1 MTQTARPV
9 SDISVGTW
17 TTAPLWSKVNDA
29 SDTTYISGPTDASLS
44 VFQVK
49 LAPLADPGVHTGH
62 AFYVRAKVATGSD
75 YPEQL
80 SFYLYQGASI
90 IAGTGATVSRTTATT
105 YSLALSTSAAGT
117 ITDYGDLRVSCFQ
130 GTAVGEYINVYDV
143 WMECPGID
151 AAPITAS
158 TVAAT
163 VAIPTPTITAFS
175 PATPNAVAA
184 TVAIPAPTLTGG
196 SSLEATTVAAAVAVP
211 SPDLPLSES
220 PTVYP
225 DTVALGLGI
234 GDNWSAVATATT
246 GGAGEVTAYR
256 VCVDAYIPLITV
268 AAGAGTA
275 PDTVSVLAD
284 IPAPV
289 LSGGANVPGTTVAA
303 TVAVPAPTV
312 STADPDAVVTPA
324 LVAVGASIPEPSIA
338 GENITV
344 SGETE
349 QDAVAVLVAVPAPTV
364 TGTQDAAVAPDTV
377 ALTAAVASA
386 LVSTT
391 RIRLH
396 RHYRRRPL
404 STGGYALE
412 VYYR

>member
-1 MTQTARPV
+1 MTQTARPI
-9 SDISVGTW
+9 SDTSVGTW

-29 SDTTYISGPTDASLS
+29 SDATFITSPVGANTACE
-44 VFQVK
+44 VK
-49 LAPLADPGVHTGH
+49 LASLTDPVASTGH
-62 AFYVRAKVATGSD
+62 WIYARAMVANGSGTAESL
-75 YPEQL
+75 Y
-80 SFYLYQGASI
+80 FHLYQGNTLLASGLFYI
-90 IAGTGATVSRTTATT
+90 SRTTITT
-105 YSLALSTSAAGT
+105 YAYDLTETQANN
-117 ITDYGDLRVSCFQ
+117 ITDYADLRIRVEPWNV
-130 GTAVGEYINVYDV
+130 AAGESINAFDV
-143 WMECPGID
+143 WFECPGID

-184 TVAIPAPTLTGG
+184 TVAIPTPALTGDA
-196 SSLEATTVAAAVAVP
+196 SLEPTTVAAYIGVG
-211 SPDLPLSES
+211 SPDIPIPES

-225 DTVALGLGI
+225 DTIALGLGI

-289 LSGGANVPGTTVAA
+289 LSGGADVTGTTVAA

-312 STADPDAVVTPA
+312 STADPDAVVTPDT
-324 LVAVGASIPEPSIA
+324 VAVTAAIPEPGIA

-349 QDAVAVLVAVPAPTV
+349 QDAVAVLVTVPAPTV

-377 ALTAAVASA
+377 VVTAAVSSA